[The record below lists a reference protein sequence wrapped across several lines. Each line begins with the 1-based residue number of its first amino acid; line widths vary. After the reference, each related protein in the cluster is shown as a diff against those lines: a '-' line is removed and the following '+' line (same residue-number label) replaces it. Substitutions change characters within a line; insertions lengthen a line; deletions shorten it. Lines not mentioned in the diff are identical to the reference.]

1 MPSTRGLPGR
11 NCFPK
16 GGRKKSTR
24 TTSNEYATKRE
35 KARDLG
41 INFESEHRVRRVDG
55 AYRWFLCLFR
65 PVRNPAGDI
74 VQWVGSAVDIDDRIT
89 EHKTA
94 EDELRK
100 SEERF
105 RLAQQVASIGTFE
118 WNIQTGVNRW
128 SPELEALYGLEPGT
142 FPGTQE
148 AWEFLVHPDDR
159 AEARRQVEEPSR
171 KAALRESGG

>member
-1 MPSTRGLPGR
+1 M
-11 NCFPK
+11 
-16 GGRKKSTR
+16 
-24 TTSNEYATKRE
+24 
-35 KARDLG
+35 
-41 INFESEHRVRRVDG
+41 RRVDG